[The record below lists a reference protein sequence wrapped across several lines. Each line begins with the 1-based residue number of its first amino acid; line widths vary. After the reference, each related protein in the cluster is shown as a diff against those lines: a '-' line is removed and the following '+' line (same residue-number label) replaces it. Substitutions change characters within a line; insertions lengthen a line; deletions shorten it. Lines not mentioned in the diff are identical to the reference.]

1 MSVRVLWVYALYY
14 VIGKNRRIIYVGIGG
29 LVMINCNMQT
39 LLHKH
44 QLDHTIHPKS
54 SKEIKEFHVHVCV
67 KVAYTSDDVGR

>member
-1 MSVRVLWVYALYY
+1 
-14 VIGKNRRIIYVGIGG
+14 
-29 LVMINCNMQT
+29 MINCNMQT